1 MEMVKFSKNQLMLIV
16 SRKSLLGFL
25 NAYISLLLGYIQF
38 EIQVYPI
45 LYKFYGF
52 LVEADVA
59 SLLLL
64 FMELALGFGVQS
76 LEFGIYIKVY
86 NCGFI
91 WRYGFHKSIEFMYKE
106 RVPNLVISSSERS
119 VRVFASLGCVTVT
132 LP

>member
-76 LEFGIYIKVY
+76 LEFGI
-86 NCGFI
+86 
-91 WRYGFHKSIEFMYKE
+91 W
-106 RVPNLVISSSERS
+106 NLY
-119 VRVFASLGCVTVT
+119 
-132 LP
+132 